1 MAATGA
7 PNQKYAAS
15 DEPDLVNG
23 PYAEHTHE
31 VEFDLPGAGLPVTN
45 NTKFIAYSDLE
56 GYQTNDATELWTYIS
71 ARADNR
77 YLSMPSSGSVAL
89 LSTLPFID
97 SNAEMR
103 KGSPPDVLAKAIS
116 FAGSHSI
123 PSSGYVTLV
132 DMSGAQP
139 QLASVFISTLRNDFA
154 EYANSQVP
162 VYTENLSNVTPI
174 GVQTSALD
182 SPKGIVSHDLHVVLT
197 HYPPMA
203 GDAGET
209 EIVVPRLVGHLEVD
223 GTLGGGG
230 GAVSPN
236 ARYLQITFDNFPTDA
251 TNYGSSNVA
260 VVTSGSNPTYL
271 GTCFVPM
278 TLGST
283 LSNAVIVSLPTVGD
297 SGTLASPTIYF
308 S

>member
-1 MAATGA
+1 MATSEE
-7 PNQKYAAS
+7 PNQKYKAA

-23 PYAEHTHE
+23 PYAQHVHSVPITEWIS
-31 VEFDLPGAGLPVTN
+31 GARYVVLTDYDNELHSYDSYSTGSFTP
-45 NTKFIAYSDLE
+45 TK
-56 GYQTNDATELWTYIS
+56 
-71 ARADNR
+71 
-77 YLSMPSSGSVAL
+77 
-89 LSTLPFID
+89 
-97 SNAEMR
+97 
-103 KGSPPDVLAKAIS
+103 VLATDGNIY
-116 FAGSHSI
+116 GNI
-123 PSSGYVTLV
+123 PV
-132 DMSGAQP
+132 DKIAP
-139 QLASVFISTLRNDFA
+139 T
-154 EYANSQVP
+154 
-162 VYTENLSNVTPI
+162 YTENLSNVTPV

-182 SPKGIVSHDLHVVLT
+182 SPKGIVSHDLHMVLT

-209 EIVVPRLVGHLEVD
+209 EIVVPRLVGHIEVD

-230 GAVSPN
+230 GVVSPN
-236 ARYLQITFDNFPTDA
+236 ARYLQITFENFPTDA
-251 TNYGSSNVA
+251 TNFGSSNVA

-271 GTCFVPM
+271 GTCFVPT

>member
-1 MAATGA
+1 MATTGE
-7 PNQKYAAS
+7 PNLKYVAS

-23 PYAEHTHE
+23 AYAEHVHSVPINE
-31 VEFDLPGAGLPVTN
+31 LINGARYVVLTDYDNELHSYDSFSTGSFTP
-45 NTKFIAYSDLE
+45 TK
-56 GYQTNDATELWTYIS
+56 
-71 ARADNR
+71 
-77 YLSMPSSGSVAL
+77 
-89 LSTLPFID
+89 
-97 SNAEMR
+97 
-103 KGSPPDVLAKAIS
+103 VLATDGNIY
-116 FAGSHSI
+116 GNI
-123 PSSGYVTLV
+123 PV
-132 DMSGAQP
+132 DKIAP
-139 QLASVFISTLRNDFA
+139 A
-154 EYANSQVP
+154 
-162 VYTENLSNVTPI
+162 YTKNLSNVTPI

-203 GDAGET
+203 GDASET
-209 EIVVPRLVGHLEVD
+209 EIVVPRLVGHIEVD

-297 SGTLASPTIYF
+297 SGTLDSPTIYF

>member
-1 MAATGA
+1 M
-7 PNQKYAAS
+7 
-15 DEPDLVNG
+15 
-23 PYAEHTHE
+23 
-31 VEFDLPGAGLPVTN
+31 
-45 NTKFIAYSDLE
+45 
-56 GYQTNDATELWTYIS
+56 
-71 ARADNR
+71 
-77 YLSMPSSGSVAL
+77 
-89 LSTLPFID
+89 
-97 SNAEMR
+97 
-103 KGSPPDVLAKAIS
+103 
-116 FAGSHSI
+116 
-123 PSSGYVTLV
+123 
-132 DMSGAQP
+132 
-139 QLASVFISTLRNDFA
+139 LASCTNSKLVGAIDMTDIFSYLPTLIESKAVSKNDFNYIVGFLISS
-154 EYANSQVP
+154 ESENICSPRKIP
-162 VYTENLSNVTPI
+162 VSLITPKVRTYTENLSNVTPI

-197 HYPPMA
+197 HYPHMT
-203 GDAGET
+203 GDASET
-209 EIVVPRLVGHLEVD
+209 EIVVPRLVGHIEVD